1 MFNLNKLRLILI
13 FFLVTI
19 LLVGIILYVNFSK
32 SPKETSENQKRQETL
47 LGDDAK
53 LALKPLPKNP
63 TDEQRKARFEAAKRA
78 AQESEVIS
86 ILDCLANPPVLKA
99 KFRKM
104 ILFRNRDKTSHL
116 IKFSDKTVSLAAG
129 KLESVVLNFSQGP
142 GLYGYSCDN
151 QGFLSGLILVEK

>member
-1 MFNLNKLRLILI
+1 MFSLNKLRLILI

-32 SPKETSENQKRQETL
+32 SPRPTDENRLRQETSINEM
-47 LGDDAK
+47 AK

-63 TDEQRKARFEAAKRA
+63 TDEQRKTRLEAAKKA
-78 AQESEVIS
+78 AQESEVVS

-99 KFRKM
+99 KFSKM

-116 IKFSDKTVSLAAG
+116 IKFSDKTVSLPMG

-151 QGFLSGLILVEK
+151 QGFLSGLILLEK